1 VFAAC
6 AVLLGAAGGG
16 YALFGRGPGAT
27 ATIAAPGCTTATAA
41 ARPLTQ
47 VHLHLVTTGA
57 KPFDVVAANNGYG
70 FVSLGNGLAVMRTVT
85 AVPALVHTLS
95 LSQAYGEAL
104 THDQRYLLVSGQ
116 SGLTVFRV
124 RDLENGNYTPA
135 GTLTSPGGKHA
146 VQVAVSRDDRY
157 AFVTLQYSAHVAVF
171 NLRRALT
178 SGFGP
183 ADLVGQIPVG
193 AQPVGI
199 TASPDGRYLYV
210 ATGLATPARSSGRG
224 TVTVLDLRKAETSPG
239 SSSVLK
245 VVGAGC
251 GPDRIAVS
259 ADGRTVWVTVGGG
272 NALVAYSA
280 AKLLS
285 DPRHALIARVAV
297 GQLPLGLMIVKN
309 GSRIIVADSNR
320 DQVAGGA
327 SNLAVVDV
335 GKALAGKPALLGV
348 IASGGVPRQFAAEP
362 GGKTLLVANT
372 GSGQVQVVK
381 LAHLP

>member
-1 VFAAC
+1 
-6 AVLLGAAGGG
+6 
-16 YALFGRGPGAT
+16 
-27 ATIAAPGCTTATAA
+27 
-41 ARPLTQ
+41 
-47 VHLHLVTTGA
+47 
-57 KPFDVVAANNGYG
+57 
-70 FVSLGNGLAVMRTVT
+70 
-85 AVPALVHTLS
+85 
-95 LSQAYGEAL
+95 
-104 THDQRYLLVSGQ
+104 
-116 SGLTVFRV
+116 
-124 RDLENGNYTPA
+124 
-135 GTLTSPGGKHA
+135 
-146 VQVAVSRDDRY
+146 
-157 AFVTLQYSAHVAVF
+157 
-171 NLRRALT
+171 
-178 SGFGP
+178 
-183 ADLVGQIPVG
+183 
-193 AQPVGI
+193 
-199 TASPDGRYLYV
+199 
-210 ATGLATPARSSGRG
+210 
-224 TVTVLDLRKAETSPG
+224 
-239 SSSVLK
+239 
-245 VVGAGC
+245 
-251 GPDRIAVS
+251 
-259 ADGRTVWVTVGGG
+259 VTVGGG